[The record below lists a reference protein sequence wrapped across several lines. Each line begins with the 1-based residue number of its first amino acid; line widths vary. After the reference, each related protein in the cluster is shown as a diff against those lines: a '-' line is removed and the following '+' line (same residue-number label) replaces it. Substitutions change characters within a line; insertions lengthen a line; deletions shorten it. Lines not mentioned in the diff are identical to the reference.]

1 MIQARALAPSPDLCC
16 LPTPHRISQD
26 VAGMAFNF
34 SKIEISHYPTP
45 RKAPPQ
51 AQPEPR
57 SDPVRSPRLALPNLA
72 GFAGNSSAVVET
84 KGRILKRCGPL
95 FCVPRTVAYPR
106 SAIWSVIICVRSG
119 FFSPCSCS
127 LNLSTLLDQ
136 FMLQNF
142 GPHMLQNAAS
152 L

>member
-1 MIQARALAPSPDLCC
+1 MPINLFPHIHPKVTEEWVRAVMLSIFYALK
-16 LPTPHRISQD
+16 D
-26 VAGMAFNF
+26 VIN
-34 SKIEISHYPTP
+34 Y
-45 RKAPPQ
+45 
-51 AQPEPR
+51 
-57 SDPVRSPRLALPNLA
+57 RLAQLFSIFGGMLKYISEDDIGFRPAAHNL
-72 GFAGNSSAVVET
+72 
-84 KGRILKRCGPL
+84 ILSDD
-95 FCVPRTVAYPR
+95 VPYPR

-119 FFSPCSCS
+119 FFNPCSCS